1 MPPPY
6 QPIGPAPIT
15 PGPIS
20 PAPFSPG
27 GGNGVINQGIA
38 NGAFSTALT
47 QDQQN
52 MLSQAQAAGASGPQL
67 AMMQLQMQMENQ
79 QEVLQA
85 ISKIFNML
93 DQTAKAI
100 IQNF

>member
-1 MPPPY
+1 M
-6 QPIGPAPIT
+6 
-15 PGPIS
+15 
-20 PAPFSPG
+20 
-27 GGNGVINQGIA
+27 A

-52 MLSQAQAAGASGPQL
+52 MLCQAQQAGASTSQL

-93 DQTAKAI
+93 DQTPKAF